1 MRFETKYEATT
12 ARDRDA
18 YEDIVFN
25 ATAAMSGY
33 LPDTIYFCYFM
44 PQVSMRTWTNHY
56 KEFEDL
62 QDFEGAFMQNIAG
75 NILTFIDIYDKALTA
90 QQNGDFLMMITQLA
104 RFVRRILDFRSMQ
117 RETLV

>member
-1 MRFETKYEATT
+1 LDYVLAALDGLNSDKYVPNSKSCVLNAKGFQIDVMRFETKYEATT

-44 PQVSMRTWTNHY
+44 P
-56 KEFEDL
+56 
-62 QDFEGAFMQNIAG
+62 
-75 NILTFIDIYDKALTA
+75 
-90 QQNGDFLMMITQLA
+90 
-104 RFVRRILDFRSMQ
+104 
-117 RETLV
+117 